1 MYPASFE
8 YHRAASAKEA
18 VALLGKYGAEAK
30 LIAGG
35 HSLLPLMKLRLAQP
49 RHLIDVRRIPEL
61 CFIREDRGAVVVGAA
76 TPHAVLEASA
86 LLQKV
91 LPILSEA
98 AGQIGDAQVRNLG
111 TLGGSLAHA
120 DPTADLPAVALALGA
135 EVVTLGPKGARTLAA
150 DDFFVELMT
159 TALLPDEIL
168 TEVRFPAQAKGT
180 AGAYE
185 KYPHPASRF
194 AVVGVAA
201 QLTLQGGKVTAAR
214 VAITGLSTKAH
225 RAKAVEAAL
234 QGKPADEAT
243 LSAAAAKAV
252 DGLKL
257 RSDAQLSEAYRRSLA
272 VTFTLKAL
280 SRAAKRAAG

>member
-1 MYPASFE
+1 MYPAAFE
-8 YHRAASAKEA
+8 YHRATSAKDA
-18 VALLGKYGAEAK
+18 VALLGKYGGEAK

-61 CFIREDRGAVVVGAA
+61 SFIREEKGMVSVGAA
-76 TPHAVLEASA
+76 TPHATLEASA
-86 LLQKV
+86 LLQKA

-98 AGQIGDAQVRNLG
+98 AAQIGDAQVRNLG

-135 EVVTLGPKGARTLAA
+135 ELLVLGPKGARTVAA

-168 TEVRFPAQAKGT
+168 TEVRFPAPAKGT
-180 AGAYE
+180 GGAYE

-201 QLTLQGGKVTAAR
+201 QLTLQASKVTAAR
-214 VAITGLSTKAH
+214 VAITGLGTKAQ

-234 QGKPADEAT
+234 VGKAPDEAT
-243 LSAAAAKAV
+243 LAAAAAKAS

-272 VTFTLKAL
+272 VTFTGRAL
-280 SRAAKRAAG
+280 ARAAKRAAG

>member
-8 YHRAASAKEA
+8 YHRATSAKEA
-18 VALLGKYGAEAK
+18 VALLSKYGGEAK

-49 RHLIDVRRIPEL
+49 RHLIDLRRIPEL
-61 CFIREDRGAVVVGAA
+61 SFIREDKGMVVVGAA
-76 TPHAVLEASA
+76 TPHAVLEAST

-91 LPILSEA
+91 LPILSET

-135 EVVTLGPKGARTLAA
+135 ELVTLGPKGARTVAA

-168 TEVRFPAQAKGT
+168 TEVRFPVQAKGT
-180 AGAYE
+180 GGAYE

-201 QLTLQGGKVTAAR
+201 QLSLQGGKVTAAR

-272 VTFTLKAL
+272 ITFTLKAL

>member
-1 MYPASFE
+1 MYPVAFE
-8 YHRAASAKEA
+8 YHRATSAKDA
-18 VALLGKYGAEAK
+18 VALLGKYGGEAK

-61 CFIREDRGAVVVGAA
+61 SFIREEKGMVSVGAA
-76 TPHAVLEASA
+76 TPHATLEASA
-86 LLQKV
+86 LLQKA

-98 AGQIGDAQVRNLG
+98 AAQIGDAQVRNLG

-135 EVVTLGPKGARTLAA
+135 ELLVLGPKGARTVAA

-168 TEVRFPAQAKGT
+168 TEVRFPAPPKGT
-180 AGAYE
+180 GGAYE

-201 QLTLQGGKVTAAR
+201 QLTLQAGKVTAAR
-214 VAITGLSTKAH
+214 VAITGLGTKAQ

-234 QGKPADEAT
+234 VGKAPDEAT
-243 LSAAAAKAV
+243 LAAAAAKAS

-272 VTFTLKAL
+272 VTFTGRAL
-280 SRAAKRAAG
+280 ARAAKRAAG

>member
-1 MYPASFE
+1 MYPAAFE
-8 YHRAASAKEA
+8 YHRATSAKDA
-18 VALLGKYGAEAK
+18 VALLGKYGGEAK

-61 CFIREDRGAVVVGAA
+61 SFIREEKGMVSVGAA
-76 TPHAVLEASA
+76 TPHATLEASA
-86 LLQKV
+86 LLQKA

-98 AGQIGDAQVRNLG
+98 AAQIGDAQVRNLG

-135 EVVTLGPKGARTLAA
+135 ELLVLGPKGARTVAA

-168 TEVRFPAQAKGT
+168 TEVRFPAPAKGT
-180 AGAYE
+180 GGAYE

-201 QLTLQGGKVTAAR
+201 QLTLQAGKVTAAR
-214 VAITGLSTKAH
+214 VAITGLGTKAQ

-234 QGKPADEAT
+234 VGKAPDEAT
-243 LSAAAAKAV
+243 LAAAAAKAS

-272 VTFTLKAL
+272 VTFTGRAL
-280 SRAAKRAAG
+280 ARAAKRAAG